1 MDGYA
6 EGAADHTHTSF
17 ICLFFFGFILFRP
30 PEGSWEE
37 VVVAACQMPNKLDL
51 VVKAVVRFQ

>member
-1 MDGYA
+1 MGINVQNLI
-6 EGAADHTHTSF
+6 SF
-17 ICLFFFGFILFRP
+17 ALFVLFVYFFFGFILFRP